1 MSHSPLYNSSNLD
14 YTGSKTNNPY
24 SLIQKAGKRKRKR
37 NSRIKTKKRKTK
49 TKTKT
54 KTKRRN
60 TSRRKR

>member
-37 NSRIKTKKRKTK
+37 KTRTKTKKRKTK
-49 TKTKT
+49 TKTK
-54 KTKRRN
+54 RRN
-60 TSRRKR
+60 TRRKR